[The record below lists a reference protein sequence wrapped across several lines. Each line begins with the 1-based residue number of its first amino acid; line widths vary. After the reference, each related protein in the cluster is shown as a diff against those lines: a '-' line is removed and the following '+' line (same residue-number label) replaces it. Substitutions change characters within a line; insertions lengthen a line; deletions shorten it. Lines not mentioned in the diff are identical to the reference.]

1 MPDLTKEKRS
11 VFEVSADKS
20 PHYGLRKLNAGV
32 TSVLLSTTLW
42 MSKSA
47 IAQAA
52 TETTASQN
60 SADDST
66 ASDNL
71 KTESGLVMTNSAN
84 TDNFEGDTNN
94 GASPANADT
103 ATAGQNAA
111 ADNSATAENLDG
123 ADSREEKTESAQK
136 EATVK
141 ADNQDNMPAENADN
155 AKTGEADKQDNSQTK
170 QETSDASKA
179 VTTDTS
185 QADSQT
191 GQENA
196 ESTADNVQNGNA
208 ASAEESN
215 SDEVNPANSV
225 STDGDQNAR
234 NASAETTAQA
244 ETSNADSQESINAQT
259 AENKLDSSD
268 ASNKTSATIA
278 VNTSDLNTV
287 STAKLISSIPRFNSR
302 MLAVSLA
309 ATTNKKAHIKS
320 QEDLNKFLAQNGT
333 NLAGITIYMENSDA
347 IKWPSSTYILSG
359 NKSGTKNSHIYFTA
373 QSTGDVDFNG
383 SVFAIDKL
391 NNFKWA
397 SMQGDHKGQTIKN
410 AYFYGST
417 SRGSDGSYIWYMI
430 RSLNQNLTNLHFY
443 NVQKQGTH
451 ILDIDGS
458 NNITITNCEFAGYGV
473 GDISDA
479 DIKAESDQ
487 RFHNMFAEAVQ
498 IDNAKASMNES
509 TTADTTNVDIG
520 YETYRESSTN
530 ITIHH
535 NVFTNYRGKTG
546 DAIVNGTNETVYDK
560 YSATGI
566 GQHMMSSAQ
575 IADATGINIY
585 NNVFFKTIPEQD
597 IDSTTKNKGGQTP
610 KSENMMFAPIH
621 EVTSNEKEYGNHA
634 IYTVK
639 NNAFVNL
646 KEGNYNTPNGEPYKR
661 ITTNFVGWWGTDD
674 KGNKALSINGDT
686 ISAKSVSWNGNTA
699 NINTANNSFGP
710 DKMPNDPMPSSSTTS
725 SVSHTV
731 KRTIEYKIQ
740 GGNHQA
746 PSSVN
751 DSLTFNGTQTTD
763 KYTGQSSTNWDGNKD
778 FNDVTSPDIQGY
790 TADRKVV
797 SDKNIGHDHGDIYE
811 VVTYKADNQKVTI
824 VFHDDTDNKDIKSDN
839 LNGES
844 DTVAYTSDGGWH
856 VYTTEASINDLKS
869 KGYIL
874 VSDDTNGKQIML
886 DHDTGKDQY
895 FVVHLKHDTHAE
907 QVSADVA
914 RVITYV
920 MKDGSKAPAQV
931 KDTLHFTGTKTVD
944 IDTKQALN
952 TTWEGNKDFNDVATP
967 AVKGYTPD
975 KKSVSDKGISHD
987 HAAIS
992 ETVTYAPDPQ
1002 KAIIIFIDQTTGE
1015 KLRDDTINGVTHA
1028 HSGYT
1033 TKDKIQQYLDNGY
1046 VLVSDSTNGAEIIYD
1061 DEDATDQHFV
1071 IVLKHGTQTITE
1083 DSPAKPGTAINK
1095 NQNGVKYPNGVN
1107 KEELSR
1113 NVNRTITYV
1122 MKDGS
1127 KAPAQEKESLHFK
1140 LTLVLDKGKI
1150 ISSTWSP
1157 NQNFKDVTSPAVKG
1171 YTPDQKTVSDTDI
1184 AHNSTDIAVKVNYT
1198 PDPQKAVVT
1207 FIDKTTG
1214 KTLKTVP
1221 LNGVTNAHSGYSTK
1235 NDIQNCEDN
1244 GYALVSDSSK
1254 GSEIIYD
1261 NDDAV
1266 DQKFTVILEHTY
1278 QTLTEDDAATPGTA
1292 INKNQNGVKYPEG
1305 TDKASLGKD
1314 VKREIDYKA
1323 TDNSQAG
1330 GPVISVLHFTA
1341 KKVVDKVTGQVI
1353 STEWNPESQDFD
1365 DALTPSIKGYTADHA
1380 SVSDKGITHESSDIV
1395 KTVSYTPDAQKA
1407 TVTYIDATTGKTIS
1421 IDTLSGYSNGQSRYS
1436 TATEIKTL
1444 EKAGYTVIS
1453 DETNGQQIIFDNEDG
1468 QDQSYTVKLAHLVK
1482 DSTETHKATR
1492 TILLHKPS
1500 GVKKIKQTASV
1511 TRKVATDMVTGAKT
1525 YGAWSTAEWP
1535 AYKAPKIK
1543 GYKASVEGADGTSKV
1558 ERGLVTQ
1565 DTKDQTVTVKY
1576 LKDSVSGQQPASLNE
1591 NSSVKAKGKILA
1603 TNSETGTS
1611 VNTPLGSTTASS
1623 ANTNAVSSLSGNTGS
1638 SSALPSTGNS
1648 QDNAVLALGTFEA
1661 GASLLMTVLGRRL
1674 GRKQEKKN
1682 ELL

>member
-1 MPDLTKEKRS
+1 MPDLIKKKRS
-11 VFEVSADKS
+11 VFEGSAEKS

-42 MSKSA
+42 MGKSV
-47 IAQAA
+47 IAHAA

-60 SADDST
+60 TADNSSS
-66 ASDNL
+66 SDEL
-71 KTESGLVMTNSAN
+71 KTDSGLVVSNGAGKTEGTADNTASPSKTDSSTSEATASEPSLNNSKPAEKSEETGTSTSNDNAQTEPAAQANDPNSDSASAAANTANSDENSQKTDSTEKQGDSADSNNSA
-84 TDNFEGDTNN
+84 
-94 GASPANADT
+94 ANAQIEDKTEQDT
-103 ATAGQNAA
+103 SATSDNAQTNA
-111 ADNSATAENLDG
+111 SESQNSASSENTAN
-123 ADSREEKTESAQK
+123 EES
-136 EATVK
+136 
-141 ADNQDNMPAENADN
+141 
-155 AKTGEADKQDNSQTK
+155 S
-170 QETSDASKA
+170 
-179 VTTDTS
+179 TTDTS
-185 QADSQT
+185 QPSQDDNT
-191 GQENA
+191 QSDTQNVA
-196 ESTADNVQNGNA
+196 NNSSAQIST
-208 ASAEESN
+208 
-215 SDEVNPANSV
+215 
-225 STDGDQNAR
+225 
-234 NASAETTAQA
+234 
-244 ETSNADSQESINAQT
+244 NADSKTESD
-259 AENKLDSSD
+259 ESG
-268 ASNKTSATIA
+268 KTSATIT

-287 STAKLISSIPRFNSR
+287 STAKLITSLPRFNSR
-302 MLAVSLA
+302 MFAASLA
-309 ATTNKKAHIKS
+309 ATTNKEAHIKS
-320 QEDLNKFLAQNGT
+320 QEDLDKFLAQNGN
-333 NLAGITIYMENSDA
+333 NLAGITLYFENSGA
-347 IKWPSSTYILSG
+347 VKWPSSTYKVSG
-359 NKSGTKNSHIYFTA
+359 TTTGTKNSHIYFTA

-430 RSLNQNLTNLHFY
+430 RAQNQNLTNLHFY
-443 NVQKQGTH
+443 NAQRQGTH

-479 DIKAESDQ
+479 DIKAEQDQ

-520 YETYRESSTN
+520 YKTYRESSTN

-546 DAIVNGTNETVYDK
+546 DAIVNNTNETVYDK

-566 GQHMMSSAQ
+566 GQHMMSNSQ
-575 IADATGINIY
+575 IAEATGINIY

-1061 DEDATDQHFV
+1061 DEDATDQHFAV
-1071 IVLKHGTQTITE
+1071 VLKHGTQTITE

-1140 LTLVLDKGKI
+1140 LTLVLDKVTGKI
-1150 ISSTWSP
+1150 ISSTWLP

-1184 AHNSTDIAVKVNYT
+1184 AHNSDDIATTVTYT
-1198 PDPQKAVVT
+1198 PDPQKAAVT

-1214 KTLKTVP
+1214 KTLKTMP

-1235 NDIQNCEDN
+1235 KDIQNYEDN

-1278 QTLTEDDAATPGTA
+1278 RTLTEDDAATPGTA
-1292 INKNQNGVKYPEG
+1292 INKNQNGVKYPEV

-1611 VNTPLGSTTASS
+1611 VNAPLGSTTASS

-1648 QDNAVLALGTFEA
+1648 QDNSVLALGTFEA

>member
-42 MSKSA
+42 MSKST

-430 RSLNQNLTNLHFY
+430 RAQNQNLTNLHFY
-443 NVQKQGTH
+443 NAQRQGTH

-479 DIKAESDQ
+479 DIKAEQDQ

-546 DAIVNGTNETVYDK
+546 DAIVNNTNETVYDK

-566 GQHMMSSAQ
+566 GQHMMSNSQ
-575 IADATGINIY
+575 IAEATGINIY

-639 NNAFVNL
+639 KNAFVNL

-661 ITTNFVGWWGTDD
+661 ITTNFVGWCGTDD

-797 SDKNIGHDHGDIYE
+797 SDKNIGHDHADIYE

-856 VYTTEASINDLKS
+856 AYTTEASINDLKS

-920 MKDGSKAPAQV
+920 MKDGSKALAQV

-1140 LTLVLDKGKI
+1140 LTLVLDKVTGKI

-1184 AHNSTDIAVKVNYT
+1184 AHNSDDIATTVTYT
-1198 PDPQKAVVT
+1198 PDPQKAAVT

-1214 KTLKTVP
+1214 KTLKTMP

-1235 NDIQNCEDN
+1235 KDIQNYEDN

-1278 QTLTEDDAATPGTA
+1278 RTLTEDDAATPGTA

-1421 IDTLSGYSNGQSRYS
+1421 IDTLSGYS

-1611 VNTPLGSTTASS
+1611 VNAPLGSTTASS